1 MKTSRKIL
9 ILAVIA
15 ALCLALAA
23 CGHAVPSGIVE
34 MDPETGAGTASFTM
48 VVPKNG
54 APDVGNNFV
63 EPNGD
68 DGPNNTGYITSP
80 DALLTLMQNNV
91 PEGFTVTVEEV
102 TKMVGREDEFGDIDN
117 VDEGSFDY
125 TVTFSFNGIDDLN
138 AKLKQWLPQRYWDA
152 AAQVLTFEVKEAT
165 LSDGS
170 LTLDM
175 HILDVITQWAYTVI
189 STDTTGA
196 VVDGGSGFDY
206 VYCYNLA
213 KSTLTVKLGDA
224 ETTEQYDS
232 VAMDVTAGKSGEPV
246 ATDPPA
252 TKPAETDPPATQ
264 PTETQPAPTTEPTD
278 KPDAGLTAGAVA
290 GMIAA
295 VVAVAAVIL
304 VVVLRK
310 RNK

>member
-15 ALCLALAA
+15 AICLALAA

-34 MDPETGAGTASFTM
+34 MDPDTGAGTASFTM

-68 DGPNNTGYITSP
+68 DGPNNTGYISNP
-80 DALLTLMQNNV
+80 DALLTLMQSNV
-91 PEGFTVTVEEV
+91 PEGFTVTMEEV
-102 TKMVGREDEFGDIDN
+102 KKMVDREDEFGDTET

-125 TVTFSFNGIDDLN
+125 TVTFSFSGIDDFN
-138 AKLKQWLPQRYWDA
+138 AKLKQWLPQQYWDA
-152 AAQVLTFEVKEAT
+152 AAQVLTFAVKEAVLT
-165 LSDGS
+165 DGS

-206 VYCYNLA
+206 IYCYNLA
-213 KSTLTVKLGDA
+213 KSTLTVKLGDD
-224 ETTEQYDS
+224 ETTERYDS
-232 VAMDVTAGKSGEPV
+232 VAMDVTAGKPGDAPATEPP
-246 ATDPPA
+246 AETDPPA
-252 TKPAETDPPATQ
+252 TKPAET
-264 PTETQPAPTTEPTD
+264 QPAPTNPTGEPAD
-278 KPDAGLTAGAVA
+278 GLSTGAVV
-290 GMIAA
+290 GIAA
-295 VVAVAAVIL
+295 AVAAVIAVI
-304 VVVLRK
+304 VVVILRK
-310 RNK
+310 RSK